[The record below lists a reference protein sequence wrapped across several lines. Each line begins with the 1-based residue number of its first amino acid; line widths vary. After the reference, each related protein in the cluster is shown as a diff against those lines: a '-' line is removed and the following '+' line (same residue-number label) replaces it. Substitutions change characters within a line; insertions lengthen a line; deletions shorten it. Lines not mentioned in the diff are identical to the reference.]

1 MNKLKPAILEGP
13 SEPLGY
19 LSELETGYRYRIG
32 KTVIPLDSALEF
44 ADALDPFSFHN
55 DPEAARQSIF
65 GGLIVSGLQS
75 ISVVHALSVFG
86 GFLPEDRVI
95 CGAGLD
101 ELRFAKP
108 VRPDETLD
116 VTAEVIELKQP
127 RPGRDYGI
135 ARLRYAVSNPA
146 GETVMTFI
154 DNHVLKNERG

>member
-1 MNKLKPAILEGP
+1 LNKMKPAILQGP

-19 LSELETGYRYRIG
+19 LSDLEIGHRYRIG

-44 ADALDPFSFHN
+44 ANALDPLSFHN
-55 DPEAARQSIF
+55 DPEAAKQSLF

-75 ISVVHALSVFG
+75 LSVVHALSVLG
-86 GFLPEDRVI
+86 GFLMEDRVI
-95 CGAGLD
+95 CGAGID

-108 VRPDETLD
+108 IRPDEVLG

-135 ARLRYAVSNPA
+135 ARLKYSVTGPA

-154 DNHVLKNERG
+154 DNHVLKYERS